1 MISKEMIEDLKK
13 RVDKEA
19 LVSNMSVSELI
30 YDIRTKHHKKEL
42 ELMDFI
48 IEDIKNYEKRNPQ
61 LDDKISETF
70 GEFKRMTFE
79 LKRHFEKEEF
89 EVFPMMIMSNVDNKE
104 LLLKISDLE
113 NEHGK
118 AEERIVKMTKLSD
131 NFSYKKEDD
140 NLSFIY
146 RKMQE
151 LFADISEHE
160 SKENGVLF
168 PRFERS
174 VSNPLL

>member
-1 MISKEMIEDLKK
+1 MISKDMIEDLKQ

-42 ELMDFI
+42 ALMEFLI
-48 IEDIKNYEKRNPQ
+48 SDIRDYESNISGI
-61 LDDKISETF
+61 DDKLSGVF
-70 GEFKRMTFE
+70 GEFKRMTIE
-79 LKRHFEKEEF
+79 LKRHFEKEEL

-118 AEERIVKMTKLSD
+118 AEERIVEMTKLSD
-131 NFSYKKEDD
+131 NFSYKKED
-140 NLSFIY
+140 NKLSFIY

-168 PRFERS
+168 PRFE
-174 VSNPLL
+174 

>member
-1 MISKEMIEDLKK
+1 MISKEMIEDLKQ

-42 ELMDFI
+42 ALMEFLI
-48 IEDIKNYEKRNPQ
+48 SDIRDYESNISEI
-61 LDDKISETF
+61 DDKLSGVF
-70 GEFKRMTFE
+70 GEFKRMTIE
-79 LKRHFEKEEF
+79 LKRHFEKEEL

-118 AEERIVKMTKLSD
+118 TEERIVEMTKLSD
-131 NFSYKKEDD
+131 NFSYKKED
-140 NLSFIY
+140 NKLSFIY

-168 PRFERS
+168 PRFE
-174 VSNPLL
+174 

>member
-1 MISKEMIEDLKK
+1 MITKEMIENLRQ

-19 LVSNMSVSELI
+19 LLANMSVSELI

-48 IEDIKNYEKRNPQ
+48 IEDIKSYEKRNPQ

-89 EVFPMMIMSNVDNKE
+89 EVFPMMILADRDKYQ
-104 LLLKISDLE
+104 LLLRISELE
-113 NEHGK
+113 EEHGK
-118 AEERIVKMTKLSD
+118 AEERIVEMTKLSD

-168 PRFERS
+168 PRFE
-174 VSNPLL
+174 

>member
-1 MISKEMIEDLKK
+1 MISKEMIEDLKQ

-30 YDIRTKHHKKEL
+30 YDIRTKHYKKEL
-42 ELMDFI
+42 ALMEFLI
-48 IEDIKNYEKRNPQ
+48 SDIRDYESNISEI
-61 LDDKISETF
+61 DDKLSGVF
-70 GEFKRMTFE
+70 GEFKRMTIE
-79 LKRHFEKEEF
+79 LKRHFEKEEL

-118 AEERIVKMTKLSD
+118 TEERIVEMTKLSD
-131 NFSYKKEDD
+131 NFSYKKED
-140 NLSFIY
+140 NKLSFIY

-168 PRFERS
+168 PRFE
-174 VSNPLL
+174 

>member
-1 MISKEMIEDLKK
+1 MISKEMIEDLKQ

-19 LVSNMSVSELI
+19 LVSDMSVSELI

-42 ELMDFI
+42 ALMEFLI
-48 IEDIKNYEKRNPQ
+48 SDIRDYESNISGI
-61 LDDKISETF
+61 DDKLSGVF
-70 GEFKRMTFE
+70 GEFKRMTIE
-79 LKRHFEKEEF
+79 LKRHFEKEEL

-118 AEERIVKMTKLSD
+118 AEERIVEMTKLSD
-131 NFSYKKEDD
+131 NFSYKKED
-140 NLSFIY
+140 NKLSFIY

-168 PRFERS
+168 PRFE
-174 VSNPLL
+174 

>member
-1 MISKEMIEDLKK
+1 MISKEMIEDLKQ
-13 RVDKEA
+13 RVNKEA
-19 LVSNMSVSELI
+19 LVSDMSVSELI

-42 ELMDFI
+42 ALMEFLI
-48 IEDIKNYEKRNPQ
+48 SDIRDYESNISEI
-61 LDDKISETF
+61 DDKLSGVF
-70 GEFKRMTFE
+70 GEFKRMTIE
-79 LKRHFEKEEF
+79 LKRHFEKEEL

-118 AEERIVKMTKLSD
+118 AEEQIVEMTKLSD
-131 NFSYKKEDD
+131 NFSYKKED
-140 NLSFIY
+140 NKLSFIY

-168 PRFERS
+168 PRFE
-174 VSNPLL
+174 